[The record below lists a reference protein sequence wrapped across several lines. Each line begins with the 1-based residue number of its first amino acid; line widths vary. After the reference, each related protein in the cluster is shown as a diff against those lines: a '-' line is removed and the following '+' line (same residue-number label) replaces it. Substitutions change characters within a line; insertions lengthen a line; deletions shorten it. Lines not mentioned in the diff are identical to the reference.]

1 MHKAIQSRL
10 TNETKRIDLK
20 NVNII
25 GVPEHFNFPWQLA
38 IEEGAFKARGI
49 NLKWKDIPEG
59 TGKMA
64 QLLQDNETDLAII
77 LTEGI
82 VKSITEGN
90 PSKIVQEYIATPLLW
105 GIHVAAKSNYNTLSD
120 LMNTTAA
127 ISRYGSGS
135 HLMAYVNAKN
145 QGWDTKLLQFEIINN
160 LDGAVASLMEGS
172 ADYFMWER
180 FTTKPLVDQGVFR
193 RITDCPT
200 PWPCFVIAATDRFI
214 TENPGTLTH
223 ILEVINIYT
232 SDFKGIPSIDRT
244 LANTYGQQ
252 LEDIKHWLS
261 LTEWGQKNISKQ
273 NLELVQNTL
282 KDLKLIEKI
291 TPSSEILYK

>member
-1 MHKAIQSRL
+1 MK
-10 TNETKRIDLK
+10 T
-20 NVNII
+20 VNII

-38 IEEGAFKARGI
+38 VEEGAFAARGI

-64 QLLQDNETDLAII
+64 QMLRDNETDLAII

-82 VKSITEGN
+82 IKSISEGN

-105 GIHVAAKSNYNTLSD
+105 GIHVAAKSDYKALSD
-120 LMNTTAA
+120 LKNKTAA

-135 HLMAYVNAKN
+135 HLMAYVNAQN
-145 QGWDTKLLQFEIINN
+145 QGWDTNELKFEVVDN
-160 LDGAVASLMEGS
+160 LNGAVTSLTEGKS
-172 ADYFMWER
+172 DYFMWER

-200 PWPCFVIAATDRFI
+200 PWPCFVIAATDKFI
-214 TENPGTLTH
+214 AQNPGTLAH
-223 ILEVINIYT
+223 ILEVINVYT
-232 SDFKGIPSIDRT
+232 SDFKQIPSIDRT
-244 LANTYGQQ
+244 LANTYNQE
-252 LEDIKHWLS
+252 LEDIRHWLS
-261 LTEWGQKNISKQ
+261 LTEWGQKNIGKQ

-282 KDLKLIEKI
+282 KDLRLIEKI
-291 TPSSEILYK
+291 IPNTEILYKEPKK

>member
-1 MHKAIQSRL
+1 L
-10 TNETKRIDLK
+10 TNQIKIIDLK

-38 IEEGAFKARGI
+38 IEEGAFGARGI
-49 NLKWKDIPEG
+49 NLNWTDIPEG

-64 QLLQDNETDLAII
+64 QLLKDNETDLAII

-82 VKSITEGN
+82 VKSISEGN

-105 GIHVAAKSNYNTLSD
+105 GIHVAAKSTYKTLAD
-120 LMNTTAA
+120 LKNKTAA

-135 HLMAYVNAKN
+135 HLMAYVNAQN
-145 QGWDTKLLQFEIINN
+145 QGWDTQDLKFEVIDN
-160 LDGAVASLMEGS
+160 LNGAVASLTEGK

-200 PWPCFVIAATDRFI
+200 PWPCFVIAATDKFI
-214 TENPGTLTH
+214 TENPGTLKH
-223 ILEVINIYT
+223 ILDIINIYT
-232 SDFKGIPSIDRT
+232 SDFKRIPSIDRT
-244 LANTYGQQ
+244 LANTYNQQ
-252 LEDIKHWLS
+252 LEDIEHWLS
-261 LTEWGQKNISKQ
+261 LTEWGQNNISKK

-291 TPSSEILYK
+291 TPSKEILYKGT

>member
-1 MHKAIQSRL
+1 M
-10 TNETKRIDLK
+10 K

-38 IEEGAFKARGI
+38 IEEGAFGARGI
-49 NLKWKDIPEG
+49 NLKWTDIPEG

-64 QLLQDNETDLAII
+64 QLLKDNETDLAII

-82 VKSITEGN
+82 VKSISEGN

-105 GIHVAAKSNYNTLSD
+105 GIHVAAKSTYKTLAD
-120 LMNTTAA
+120 LKNKTAA

-135 HLMAYVNAKN
+135 HLMAYVNAQN
-145 QGWDTKLLQFEIINN
+145 QGWDTQDLKFKVIDNIN
-160 LDGAVASLMEGS
+160 GAVASLTEGK

-180 FTTKPLVDQGVFR
+180 FTSKPLVDQGVFR

-200 PWPCFVIAATDRFI
+200 PWPCFVIAATDKFI
-214 TENPGTLTH
+214 TENPGTLKH
-223 ILEVINIYT
+223 ILDIINIYT
-232 SDFKGIPSIDRT
+232 SDFKRIPSIDRT
-244 LANTYGQQ
+244 LANTYNQQ
-252 LEDIKHWLS
+252 LEDIEHWLS
-261 LTEWGQKNISKQ
+261 LTEWGQNNISKK

-282 KDLKLIEKI
+282 KDLNLIEKI
-291 TPSSEILYK
+291 TPSKEILYKGT

>member
-1 MHKAIQSRL
+1 M
-10 TNETKRIDLK
+10 K

-38 IEEGAFKARGI
+38 IEEGAFEARGI
-49 NLKWKDIPEG
+49 NLQWKDIPEG

-90 PSKIVQEYIATPLLW
+90 PSKIVQKYIATPLLW
-105 GIHVAAKSNYNTLSD
+105 GIHVAEKSDYNTLGD
-120 LMNTTAA
+120 LKSKTAA

-135 HLMAYVNAKN
+135 HLMAYVNAQKED
-145 QGWDTKLLQFEIINN
+145 WDTKDLKFDVVNN
-160 LDGAVASLMEGS
+160 LDGAIASLTEGK

-180 FTTKPLVDQGVFR
+180 FTTKPLVDQGIFR

-200 PWPCFVIAATDRFI
+200 PWPCFVIAATDKFI
-214 TENPGTLTH
+214 AENSGALAH
-223 ILEVINIYT
+223 ILEIINVYT
-232 SDFKGIPSIDRT
+232 SDFKRIPSIDRT
-244 LANTYGQQ
+244 LANTYQQQ
-252 LEDIKHWLS
+252 LEDIQHWLS
-261 LTEWGQKNISKQ
+261 LTEWGQQ
-273 NLELVQNTL
+273 NMDRPELQLVQHTL
-282 KDLKLIEKI
+282 KDLELIDEI
-291 TPSSEILYK
+291 IPSTAIIYS

>member
-1 MHKAIQSRL
+1 L
-10 TNETKRIDLK
+10 TNQIKIIDLK

-38 IEEGAFKARGI
+38 IEEGAFGARGI
-49 NLKWKDIPEG
+49 NLKWTDIPEG

-64 QLLQDNETDLAII
+64 QLLKDNETDLAII

-82 VKSITEGN
+82 VKSISEGN

-105 GIHVAAKSNYNTLSD
+105 GIHVAAKSTYKTLAD
-120 LMNTTAA
+120 LKNKTAA

-135 HLMAYVNAKN
+135 HLMAYVNAQN
-145 QGWDTKLLQFEIINN
+145 QGWNTQDLKFEVIDN
-160 LDGAVASLMEGS
+160 LNGAVASLTEGK

-200 PWPCFVIAATDRFI
+200 PWPCFVIAATDKFI
-214 TENPGTLTH
+214 TENPGTLKH
-223 ILEVINIYT
+223 ILDIINIYT
-232 SDFKGIPSIDRT
+232 SDFKRIPSIDRT
-244 LANTYGQQ
+244 LANTYNQQ
-252 LEDIKHWLS
+252 LEDIEHWLS
-261 LTEWGQKNISKQ
+261 LTEWGQNNISKK

-291 TPSSEILYK
+291 TPSKEILYKGT

>member
-1 MHKAIQSRL
+1 MVEDIRHWSAIL
-10 TNETKRIDLK
+10 IKNVDLK

-38 IEEGAFKARGI
+38 IEEGAFEARGI
-49 NLKWKDIPEG
+49 NLQWKDIPEG

-64 QLLQDNETDLAII
+64 QLLKDNETDLAII

-90 PSKIVQEYIATPLLW
+90 PTKIVQEYIATPLLW
-105 GIHVAAKSNYNTLSD
+105 GIHVAESSSYHTLD
-120 LMNTTAA
+120 ELKNKTAA

-135 HLMAYVNAKN
+135 HLMAYVNAQK
-145 QGWDTKLLQFEIINN
+145 QGWDTKDLNFKVVDN
-160 LDGAVASLMEGS
+160 LEGAVASLTDGT

-180 FTTKPLVDQGVFR
+180 FTTKPLVDQGIFR

-200 PWPCFVIAATDRFI
+200 PWPCFVVAATDKFI
-214 TENPGTLTH
+214 DGNSSTLAH
-223 ILEVINIYT
+223 ILEVINVYT
-232 SDFKGIPSIDRT
+232 SDFKRIPSIDRT
-244 LANTYGQQ
+244 LANTYSQQ
-252 LEDIKHWLS
+252 LEDIQHWLT
-261 LTEWGQKNISKQ
+261 LTEWGQKNIVKH

-282 KDLKLIEKI
+282 KDLKLIERI
-291 TPSSEILYK
+291 VPSKEVLYS

>member
-1 MHKAIQSRL
+1 M
-10 TNETKRIDLK
+10 K

-38 IEEGAFKARGI
+38 IEEGAFEARGI

-59 TGKMA
+59 TGKMV
-64 QLLQDNETDLAII
+64 QLLNDNKTDLAII

-82 VKSITEGN
+82 IKSITEGN
-90 PSKIVQEYIATPLLW
+90 PSKIVQEYITTPLLW
-105 GIHVAAKSNYNTLSD
+105 GIHVAAKSNYRTLND
-120 LMNTTAA
+120 LKNKTAA

-135 HLMAYVNAKN
+135 HLMAYVNA
-145 QGWDTKLLQFEIINN
+145 QSQAWDTKELKFETVNN
-160 LDGAVASLMEGS
+160 LDGAVASLTNGR

-180 FTTKPLVDQGVFR
+180 FTTKPLVDQGIFR

-200 PWPCFVIAATDRFI
+200 PWPCFVIAATDKFI
-214 TENPGTLTH
+214 TENPGTLAH
-223 ILEVINIYT
+223 ILETINIYT
-232 SDFKGIPSIDRT
+232 SDFKQIPSIDRT
-244 LANTYGQQ
+244 LANTYNQQ

-261 LTEWGQKNISKQ
+261 LTQWGNRNISKQ

-282 KDLKLIEKI
+282 KELKLIEKAVPD
-291 TPSSEILYK
+291 TELLFMDT

>member
-1 MHKAIQSRL
+1 MKYV
-10 TNETKRIDLK
+10 T
-20 NVNII
+20 II
-25 GVPEHFNFPWQLA
+25 GVPEHFNFPLQLA
-38 IEEGAFKARGI
+38 IEEGAFEARGI

-64 QLLQDNETDLAII
+64 QLLQDNKTDLAII

-82 VKSITEGN
+82 TKSISEGN

-105 GIHVAAKSNYNTLSD
+105 GIHVAAKSNYQALAD
-120 LMNTTAA
+120 LKHKTAA

-135 HLMAYVNAKN
+135 HLMAYVNAQD
-145 QGWDTKLLQFEIINN
+145 QGWDTKELKFEVVDN
-160 LDGAVASLMEGS
+160 LDGAVASLTDGR

-193 RITDCPT
+193 KITDCPT
-200 PWPCFVIAATDRFI
+200 PWPCFVIAATDKFI
-214 TENPGTLTH
+214 TENPGTLAH
-223 ILEVINIYT
+223 ILETINIYT
-232 SDFKGIPSIDRT
+232 SDFKQIPSIDRT
-244 LANTYGQQ
+244 LANRYKQQ

-261 LTEWGQKNISKQ
+261 LTQWGHRNISKQ

-282 KDLKLIEKI
+282 KNLKLIEKVA
-291 TPSSEILYK
+291 PYMEIVYMGT

>member
-1 MHKAIQSRL
+1 M
-10 TNETKRIDLK
+10 K

-38 IEEGAFKARGI
+38 IEEGAFGARGI
-49 NLKWKDIPEG
+49 NLKWTDIPEG

-64 QLLQDNETDLAII
+64 QLLKDNETDLAII

-82 VKSITEGN
+82 VKSISEGN

-105 GIHVAAKSNYNTLSD
+105 GIHVAAKSTYKTLAD
-120 LMNTTAA
+120 LKNKTAA

-135 HLMAYVNAKN
+135 HLMAYVNAQN
-145 QGWDTKLLQFEIINN
+145 QGWNTQDLKFKVIDN
-160 LDGAVASLMEGS
+160 LNGAVASLTEGK

-200 PWPCFVIAATDRFI
+200 PWPCFVIAATDKFI
-214 TENPGTLTH
+214 TENPGTLKH
-223 ILEVINIYT
+223 ILDIINIYT
-232 SDFKGIPSIDRT
+232 SDFKRIPSIDRT
-244 LANTYGQQ
+244 LSNTYNQQ
-252 LEDIKHWLS
+252 LEDIEHWLS
-261 LTEWGQKNISKQ
+261 LTEWGQNNISKK

-282 KDLKLIEKI
+282 KDLNLIEKI
-291 TPSSEILYK
+291 TPSKEILYKGT